1 MKLIVGLGNPGGR
14 YQDTLHNVGFMALDA
29 LASRISSDPW
39 LSRFKGLMTRGSY
52 KGTGYTLLKPQTY
65 MNVSGESVQACR
77 QFFKIPI
84 NEILVISDDVDRPA
98 GSLRYR
104 TSGGHGGHNG
114 LRSIIQLLGANDFQ
128 RIKIGIGRPD
138 GKQKVADYV
147 LSKPTPE
154 ISALIEQA
162 VLQTVDYQL
171 DFILGR
177 TIQIRG

>member
-1 MKLIVGLGNPGGR
+1 MKLIVGLGNPGNR

-29 LASRISSDPW
+29 LASRISAGQW
-39 LSRFKGLMTRGSY
+39 LSRFKGLMIRGVY
-52 KGTGYTLLKPQTY
+52 EGAGYVLLKPQTY

-84 NEILVISDDVDRPA
+84 EDMLVISDDIDRPVGA
-98 GSLRYR
+98 LRYR

-114 LRSIIQLLGANDFQ
+114 LRNIIQLLGVNHFN

-138 GKQKVADYV
+138 GRQNVADYV
-147 LSKPTPE
+147 LSRPATDVSDVIDE
-154 ISALIEQA
+154 A
-162 VLQTVDYQL
+162 VKQTVDHQL